1 MLVSDYMGAGAN
13 AEVTLTSTDIP
24 IMLPTFYIDT
34 RKKTNGVISFTCFD
48 KIMRTDQPLNTE
60 TINFMPPENPLDDK
74 KIAVN
79 NLIAEIAEQCGFGS
93 YGGVPATNIRELT
106 RPELT
111 NKTCRQVLEML
122 SVAMCGYFHTAYP
135 DVLAFEEWGTDFS
148 TIEPD
153 NYAPIDVGS
162 TKGPI
167 SRLIMVG
174 NDKVYDKG
182 GSGSDV
188 LNTIKI
194 NTDLASDALADEI
207 FNRISGYT
215 YTSWQCSKMLL
226 PTFFKIGCG
235 VRLADNTVLIVNNAT
250 TVFTATGVF
259 TSCGSNDVTE
269 NEFDYDGKLTRDI
282 KSRIAFAER
291 FGRGQINPD
300 GKYVVY
306 IDKDDYPYQEEP

>member
-1 MLVSDYMGAGAN
+1 MGAGAN

-60 TINFMPPENPLDDK
+60 TINFMPPENPLDDE

-122 SVAMCGYFHTAYP
+122 SVAMCGYFYTAYP
-135 DVLAFEEWGTDFS
+135 DVLAFKEWGTDFS
-148 TIEPD
+148 AIEPD
-153 NYAPIDVGS
+153 NYAPIDVGA

-182 GSGSDV
+182 SSGSDV

-235 VRLADNTVLIVNNAT
+235 VRLADNTVLIANNAT

-300 GKYVVY
+300 GKYVAY
-306 IDKDDYPYQEEP
+306 IDKDDYPYQEGP

>member
-1 MLVSDYMGAGAN
+1 MGAGAN
-13 AEVTLTSTDIP
+13 AEVTLTSNDIP
-24 IMLPTFYIDT
+24 MMLPKFYIDT
-34 RKKTNGVISFTCFD
+34 RKKSNGVISFTCLD

-60 TINFMPPENPLDDK
+60 TISFMPPENPENPLDDE
-74 KIAVN
+74 KITVN
-79 NLIAEIAEQCGFGS
+79 DLIAEIAEQCGFGS

-106 RPELT
+106 KPELT

-122 SVAMCGYFHTAYP
+122 SVAMCGYFYTAYP
-135 DVLAFEEWGTDFS
+135 DVLAFKEWGTDFS
-148 TIEPD
+148 TITPD
-153 NYAPIDVGS
+153 NYAPIDMGA

-167 SRLIMVG
+167 SRLIMTG

-182 GSGSDV
+182 SSGSDV

-215 YTSWQCSKMLL
+215 YTSWQCDKMLL
-226 PTFFKIGCG
+226 PAFFKIGCG
-235 VRLADNTVLIVNNAT
+235 VRLADNTVLIANNAT

-300 GKYVVY
+300 GKYVAY
-306 IDKDDYPYQEEP
+306 IDKDDYPYQEGP